1 MTDDD
6 EASPTGATENVGPPA
21 HLGGLA
27 GMDLV
32 RRTLEEARGA
42 WAGIIE

>member
-1 MTDDD
+1 MTDRDD
-6 EASPTGATENVGPPA
+6 DDTETGPPA

-32 RRTLEEARGA
+32 RRTLE
-42 WAGIIE
+42 